1 MSLRMLAFLSAV
13 AVMVVGIPV
22 VLARQA
28 QDGLAVAATV
38 EVQEF
43 DRLWRDLG
51 NLQARAT
58 GTGEAVFRHSV
69 VTRTG
74 QYLQFDT
81 DQTSRF
87 AEQVDLALTTLKEAR
102 LRMQELDL
110 RASKVAD
117 KAAATLLRRDGW
129 SQWQQQQR
137 VAADGVLV
145 QLHRTARHHLF
156 AEKRLLWLLRLDHG
170 H

>member
-13 AVMVVGIPV
+13 VVMVVGFPV
-22 VLARQA
+22 VLAKQA
-28 QDGLAVAATV
+28 ENGLAAATTV

-51 NLQARAT
+51 SLQARAT
-58 GTGEAVFRHSV
+58 GGAAFRHSV

-74 QYLQFDT
+74 QYLQFAT
-81 DQTSRF
+81 DQAASF
-87 AEQVDLALTTLKEAR
+87 AEQVDLALRKLKEAR
-102 LRMQELDL
+102 VRMQELDL

-117 KAAATLLRRDGW
+117 KAAAIRLRRDGW
-129 SQWQQQQR
+129 SQWQQEQR
-137 VAADGVLV
+137 MAADRLLV
-145 QLHRTARHHLF
+145 HLHRTARHHLF